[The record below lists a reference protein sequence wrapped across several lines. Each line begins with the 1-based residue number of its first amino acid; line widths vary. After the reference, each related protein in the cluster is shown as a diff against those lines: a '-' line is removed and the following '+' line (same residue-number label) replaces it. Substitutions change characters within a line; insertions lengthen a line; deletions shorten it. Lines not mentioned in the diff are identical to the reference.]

1 MLRWIGFK
9 KIHATLSVMDT
20 SYVPLILILLFISLV
35 VGTLNI
41 QILLKPLKK
50 EITFSKLFK
59 YYIISWSLG
68 SFVPGK
74 IGEFSIAYFLKK
86 DKIATI
92 GEGTSISLLDKFITL
107 LTLLSIAAGGF
118 FVFFSYGQALRLIM
132 IMIIG
137 LVIMVYSILSERGRS
152 FIRKHILRGFSKYFE
167 GFSKTL
173 FFYLKKQKK
182 VLLLNFLLT
191 LLKWV
196 ILALVISFL
205 FVSFN
210 SPMPFIYVLLISVI
224 TTIISLVP
232 ISISGLGVRE
242 ASAVY
247 LFSKVGATI
256 VITASVQLINLV
268 IVYSIS
274 ITTLILFLKELNFI
288 KVIKNRRF

>member
-1 MLRWIGFK
+1 M
-9 KIHATLSVMDT
+9 
-20 SYVPLILILLFISLV
+20 
-35 VGTLNI
+35 
-41 QILLKPLKK
+41 
-50 EITFSKLFK
+50 
-59 YYIISWSLG
+59 
-68 SFVPGK
+68 
-74 IGEFSIAYFLKK
+74 
-86 DKIATI
+86 
-92 GEGTSISLLDKFITL
+92 
-107 LTLLSIAAGGF
+107 
-118 FVFFSYGQALRLIM
+118 FFSYGQALRLIM